1 MKKEQG
7 ITLIAL
13 VITIIVLLILAGV
26 TIATLTGDNGLL
38 TKAAKA
44 KESVKDGEI
53 GEQIKLA
60 CQEYKLGQYTGESGD
75 LYNFIQGKMEDLC
88 GANNYTLTRM
98 GRNIKIET
106 AGRNKYYILK
116 YDGTVNEYDKI
127 EKIAA
132 TDEMYGYLDEENEIL
147 YLRATPKTD
156 YLQLT
161 KHSSMKSFIVNNNF
175 DTSKIKTIN
184 IEEPVAPISGYFM
197 FQSCTKLESIENI
210 ENLHTENMTNM
221 MAMFHSCNSLSSI
234 DLSGF
239 DTSKVTIM
247 HYMFYGCSKLQNI
260 NLELFDTRNVFNMA
274 YMFMS
279 CASLKEL
286 DLSSFNTSKVT
297 AMNHMF
303 YGCLKVTK
311 IDLSS
316 FNTSLCTSLNMMF
329 PLCSN
334 LEELDIS
341 NFNINPTAN
350 MTEMFRSSNKLKRL
364 NLGRNFIIT
373 EGNNIDKILNGVPSD
388 IKITAIQD
396 TANKLIDASSLT
408 LNNFEI
414 IN

>member
-75 LYNFIQGKMEDLC
+75 LYNFIQEKMEDLC

-184 IEEPVAPISGYFM
+184 IEEPVAPISGYYM
-197 FQSCTKLESIENI
+197 FQDCTKLESIENI
-210 ENLHTENMTNM
+210 ENLHTENLTTTMS
-221 MAMFHSCNSLSSI
+221 MFQSCSALKQLE
-234 DLSGF
+234 LSGF
-239 DTSKVTIM
+239 DTSNVKTM
-247 HYMFYGCSKLQNI
+247 EYMFNGCSSLTNL
-260 NLELFDTRNVFNMA
+260 NLEVFDTSNVN
-274 YMFMS
+274 YMRMMFS
-279 CASLKEL
+279 GCSLIKEL
-286 DLSSFNTSKVT
+286 DLSSFDTGKVT

-303 YGCLKVTK
+303 SGCTALTK

-329 PLCSN
+329 SSCSN

-341 NFNINPTAN
+341 NFNINATAN